1 MSAREELLAAAR
13 RLRETASA
21 ATPGPWEDCS
31 DPDGGAWPRYVIGS
45 PAPGSDRGEEVLR
58 VHESI
63 ADQVVTRDDTAWIA
77 LAHPGLAEPLAAWL
91 EGVATSGTATSAALA
106 VARAINGT
114 REVIRP

>member
-1 MSAREELLAAAR
+1 
-13 RLRETASA
+13 
-21 ATPGPWEDCS
+21 
-31 DPDGGAWPRYVIGS
+31 VIGS

-63 ADQVVTRDDTAWIA
+63 ADHQVVTRDDTAWIA

-91 EGVATSGTATSAALA
+91 EGVANSGTATSAALT

-114 REVIRP
+114 REVIRPC